1 MKSGQSVLWGLS
13 LSILSSLGSAA
24 WGMTLQLNLLPTL
37 DSTGQCP
44 DQLIAYETLRPYSEG
59 GYARDG
65 MMPLTDIATDVQL
78 TASDGFSATW
88 RGTLKPPYRDC
99 EGSAIINSLDGEAFS
114 GQSYLRVQLADGQ
127 ATVVLDMTGIP
138 DTNGFTSTLLASEIR
153 DGNPRWA
160 WGGTD

>member
-1 MKSGQSVLWGLS
+1 MKPWQSVIWGLS
-13 LSILSSLGSAA
+13 LSILSNLGNAA
-24 WGMTLQLNLLPTL
+24 LAMTFELNLLPTV

-44 DQLIAYETLRPYSEG
+44 KQLMAYETLRPYSEG

-65 MMPLTDIATDVQL
+65 MMQLAAIATDVQL
-78 TASDGFSATW
+78 AAADGFSATW
-88 RGTLKPPYRDC
+88 VGTLKPPYRDC

-114 GQSYLRVQLADGQ
+114 GQSYLRLQLADGL
-127 ATVVLDMTGIP
+127 ATVMLDMTGIP
-138 DTNGFTSTLLASEIR
+138 DANGFTSTLLSSEIR